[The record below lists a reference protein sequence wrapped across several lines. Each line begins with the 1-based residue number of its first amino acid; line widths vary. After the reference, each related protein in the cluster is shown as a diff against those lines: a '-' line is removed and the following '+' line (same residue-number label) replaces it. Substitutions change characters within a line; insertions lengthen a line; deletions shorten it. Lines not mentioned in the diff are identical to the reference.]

1 MCVCVRVNVTGK
13 AALRSPR
20 KSLISSPTRCR
31 FFSASATPGLQEKL
45 YEEQVAAFKKL
56 PGPLSMEHFEL
67 MPLLHATLRETL
79 RLRPPIMAI
88 MRRVK
93 KEVVIEAEGRRYV
106 IPKGAQVRRAGAEG
120 GGEGGGEEVEEEHRG
135 LTRAVDCLSCP
146 SQLCVSPTVNG
157 RLPEEWDE
165 PLKFDPSRFLMVCW
179 EWRRS
184 ARVGR
189 GGAPGSHAALHPV
202 ADGQRR
208 QAGRH
213 AVRAAH
219 QGWQVQVGALWRRAA
234 SLHRL

>member
-120 GGEGGGEEVEEEHRG
+120 GGKV
-135 LTRAVDCLSCP
+135 V
-146 SQLCVSPTVNG
+146 G
-157 RLPEEWDE
+157 R
-165 PLKFDPSRFLMVCW
+165 R
-179 EWRRS
+179 WRRS
-184 ARVGR
+184 TVDSR
-189 GGAPGSHAALHPV
+189 ALSTASPV
-202 ADGQRR
+202 PRSSASAQR
-208 QAGRH
+208 
-213 AVRAAH
+213 
-219 QGWQVQVGALWRRAA
+219 
-234 SLHRL
+234 